1 MQMLKTIYNQAF
13 TGLNLPPCPNL
24 FTQLIAAYQEPHR
37 HYHTLHHLQQLF
49 TALQNIDPRNSLNI
63 GAASQNGNRPSII
76 LAIFFHDAIYDTRS
90 HENEAQ
96 SAKWAS
102 ESLTKL
108 NLPNTTIDRITHLI
122 HLTKHHP
129 IQPTDLDAQL
139 LLDLDLSILATPP
152 IQYQTYAQAI
162 RQEYYWVPEADYRK
176 GRSQILQTFLNRDRI
191 YHYPQMRHHESQA
204 RTNLDQEIETLKQN
218 PI

>member
-1 MQMLKTIYNQAF
+1 MKTLTAIYNQAF
-13 TGLNLPPCPNL
+13 TALNLQPCPVL
-24 FTQLIAAYQEPHR
+24 LTQIISAYQEPDR
-37 HYHTLHHLQQLF
+37 KYHNLHHLQQLF
-49 TALQNIDPRNSLNI
+49 TELQNFNPSDYLND
-63 GAASQNGNRPSII
+63 RPSII

-96 SAKWAS
+96 SAKWAA

-108 NLPNTTIDRITHLI
+108 NLPNATIDRITHLI
-122 HLTKHHP
+122 HLTKTHRP
-129 IQPTDLDAQL
+129 DPTDLNAQI

-152 IQYQTYAQAI
+152 LQYQTYAQAI
-162 RQEYYWVPEADYRK
+162 RQEYHWVPEADYRK

-191 YHYPQMRHHESQA
+191 YHHPEMHHHEHQA
-204 RTNLDQEIETLKQN
+204 RTNLNQEIQTLKQN

>member
-1 MQMLKTIYNQAF
+1 MQTLKTIYNQAF
-13 TGLNLPPCPNL
+13 TALNLPPCANL
-24 FTQLIAAYQEPHR
+24 FTQLITNYQEPDR
-37 HYHTLHHLQQLF
+37 HYHNLQHLQQLF
-49 TALQNIDPRNSLNI
+49 TALQNFNPSNYLND
-63 GAASQNGNRPSII
+63 RPSII
-76 LAIFFHDAIYDTRS
+76 LAIFFHDEIYDTRS

-96 SAKWAS
+96 SAKWAT

-108 NLPNTTIDRITHLI
+108 NLPNATIDRITYLI

-129 IQPTDLDAQL
+129 AQPTDLNAQL

-162 RQEYYWVPEADYRK
+162 RQEYSWVPETDYRK
-176 GRSQILQTFLNRDRI
+176 GRSQILQNFLNRDRL
-191 YHYPQMRHHESQA
+191 YHHPEMHHHEQQA
-204 RTNLDQEIETLKQN
+204 RTNLNQEIQNLKQS

>member
-1 MQMLKTIYNQAF
+1 MKTLTTIYNQAF
-13 TGLNLPPCPNL
+13 TALNLQPSPAL
-24 FTQLIAAYQEPHR
+24 FTQLISAYQEPDR
-37 HYHTLHHLQQLF
+37 HYHNLQHLQQLF
-49 TALQNIDPRNSLNI
+49 TALQNFNPSNYLND
-63 GAASQNGNRPSII
+63 RPSII

-108 NLPNTTIDRITHLI
+108 NFPNTTIDRITHLI
-122 HLTKHHP
+122 HLTKTHRP
-129 IQPTDLDAQL
+129 DPTDLNAQI
-139 LLDLDLSILATPP
+139 LLDCDLSILAAPP
-152 IQYQTYAQAI
+152 AQYQTYAKAI
-162 RQEYYWVPEADYRK
+162 RQEYHWVPEADYRK

-191 YHYPQMRHHESQA
+191 YHHPEMHHHEHQA
-204 RTNLDQEIETLKQN
+204 RTNLNQEIQTLKQN